1 MKVSNSPAELQ
12 TWPVCSAIIE
22 RGPTLKWPERRPTIK
37 IRRQSDKSITAAV
50 TETMHK
56 QTILDVIDSLPDEI
70 EVDQL
75 LNQLYVL
82 EKIEAGERALSEQG
96 GVPHAEVEKR
106 FAG

>member
-1 MKVSNSPAELQ
+1 ML
-12 TWPVCSAIIE
+12 
-22 RGPTLKWPERRPTIK
+22 
-37 IRRQSDKSITAAV
+37 
-50 TETMHK
+50 K

-70 EVDQL
+70 DVDQL